1 MRDLIRKAI
10 SITLV
15 LMMLFAAIPAWAES
29 GDLTDDQINSLAFS
43 VFLQGKL
50 AGLSLTEI
58 EKLID
63 LIEKIDQKDIIVDK
77 LFGTTLDSRLNGY
90 GITRD
95 SVMDFTKS
103 LREDKFQDKSWKE
116 WAKEIARKV
125 KEPGINTLTQDQI
138 DWIKHLDNDIFDK
151 SFPQLTTL
159 INTKF
164 NNKFDFIR
172 FNRQVFEK
180 VMTKNVVISYKG
192 GIFSVSFKDSLKDDL
207 NLYLSGQPEEV
218 SGYFKDDQKIVPLDS
233 NEIAALK
240 SIINDILT
248 AFNDSGFT
256 TDEKGLLAKALES
269 FGFKVE
275 RDTTTPPEP
284 GDDGGSGGGGTGG
297 GGGGGGGAAP
307 SEPEI
312 EIPKDQ
318 SKPVAVVVPA
328 GAVKVTVADGKA
340 VVTFDEKAVSDLLKL
355 LDEAVKKAE
364 GRKLALVIDLA
375 DSEKI
380 GDNAIVELP
389 ADLAA
394 KAFEKG
400 ATITINLKKVGIDLP
415 AGSVETKDIKTLKI
429 IIEAKDAKDALK
441 NIKGIEKMRP
451 VGSAV
456 DVSVLAGDNPASFMK
471 KVTLR
476 FSIKGLTTNIDKLG
490 IYFINDK
497 EGKAE
502 FAGGKVDRAGGEIRA
517 NLAHLSAYTLMEYD
531 VTFDD
536 IKQHWARN
544 YIESMAA
551 KHVVH
556 GRTAAKFVPDD
567 SVTRAEFAKLVV
579 GALELDLVKYKG
591 SFEDVA
597 SDAWYADYIQTAYEN
612 GLITGR
618 VEGKV
623 FDPNAKITR
632 QEIMAIVGR
641 ALAKKPSKDA
651 GELLAP
657 FKDAAK
663 IAGYA
668 EEHAALLVE
677 MGIVSGYPD
686 GTIRPEAYTS
696 RAEAVKLIYGL
707 YNN

>member
-1 MRDLIRKAI
+1 MRGLTRKAI
-10 SITLV
+10 SIALV
-15 LMMLFAAIPAWAES
+15 LMMLVAAMPAWAET

-43 VFLQGKL
+43 VFLRSKL
-50 AGLSLTEI
+50 EGLSVEEI
-58 EKLID
+58 KKLID

-77 LFGTTLDSRLNGY
+77 LFETALDSRLNGY

-95 SVMDFTKS
+95 SVTDFAKS
-103 LREDKFQDKSWKE
+103 LRDDKFQNKSWKE
-116 WAKEIARKV
+116 WTKEIAEKV
-125 KEPGINTLTQDQI
+125 KEPGINSLTQDQI
-138 DWIKHLDNDIFDK
+138 NWIKHLDNDIFDK
-151 SFPQLTTL
+151 KFPGLTAL

-180 VMTKNVVISYKG
+180 VITKNIDISYEG
-192 GIFSVSFKDSLKDDL
+192 GRFSVSFKDSLKDDL
-207 NLYLSGQPEEV
+207 NLYLSGQPAAV
-218 SGYFKDDQKIVPLDS
+218 SGYFKKGQSIVPL
-233 NEIAALK
+233 NEQEIEALEDVITD
-240 SIINDILT
+240 IIT
-248 AFNDSGFT
+248 AFNDSEFT
-256 TDEKGLLAKALES
+256 TSEKDLIAKALES
-269 FGFKVE
+269 FGFDVKGYPV
-275 RDTTTPPEP
+275 TPPEP
-284 GDDGGSGGGGTGG
+284 GDDGSSGGTG

-318 SKPVAVVVPA
+318 NKPVAVIVPA
-328 GAVKVTVADGKA
+328 DAVKVTVADGKA

-364 GRKLALVIDLA
+364 GKKLALIIDLTG
-375 DSEKI
+375 SEKI
-380 GDNAIVELP
+380 GDKATVELP
-389 ADLAA
+389 ASLAA

-400 ATITINLKKVGIDLP
+400 ATLTVNLKKIGIDLP
-415 AGSVETKDIKTLKI
+415 AGSVEVGNNALKI
-429 IIEAKDAKDALK
+429 NVEAKDAKSALM
-441 NIKGIEKMRP
+441 NIKGIENMRP

-456 DVSVLAGDNPASFMK
+456 EANVLLGDNPASFKK

-476 FSIKGLTTNIDKLG
+476 LSIKGLTTNIDKLG
-490 IYFINDK
+490 IYYLNEK
-497 EGKAE
+497 EGRAE
-502 FAGGKVDRAGGEIRA
+502 FKGGKVDKASGEIRA
-517 NLAHLSAYTLMEYD
+517 NLAHLSTYVLLEYD
-531 VTFDD
+531 RTFGD
-536 IKQHWARN
+536 IKSHWAKN
-544 YIESMAA
+544 YVESMAA
-551 KHVVH
+551 KHVVD
-556 GRTAAKFVPDD
+556 GRTADKFVPNDN
-567 SVTRAEFAKLVV
+567 VTRAEFAKLVV

-597 SDAWYADYIQTAYEN
+597 SGAWYADYIQTAYDN

-632 QEIMAIVGR
+632 QEIMAIIGR
-641 ALAKKPSKDA
+641 ALARKPSKDA
-651 GELLAP
+651 GTLLAP
-657 FKDAAK
+657 FKDAAE

-668 EEHAALLVE
+668 KEHVALLVE

-686 GTIRPEAYTS
+686 GTVRPQAHTT